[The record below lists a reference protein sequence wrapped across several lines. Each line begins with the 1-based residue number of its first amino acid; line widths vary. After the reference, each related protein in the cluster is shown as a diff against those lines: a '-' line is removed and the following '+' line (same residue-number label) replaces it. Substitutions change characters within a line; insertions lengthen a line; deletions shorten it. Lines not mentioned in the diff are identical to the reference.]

1 MAEGMLDISGQEA
14 RLLRL
19 RHWQSH
25 KALGEQRQKEGLDFL
40 IGLWTRLLVIATF
53 LFIMI
58 GTAPYLHEVV
68 YDPLTGGAVMSPINR
83 IMWLLLLG
91 MSLPVL
97 VLRLDKLPALL
108 ARVWP
113 MFVLFGWFAVTTLW
127 AIDPAASNRR
137 LFLYFVNLL
146 ICVAIIVGL
155 PDERLLHRTLA
166 QACAIIILIDLF
178 SWAFLYKISMTEL
191 GLAAIHN
198 HKNTLGSMML
208 FSVGVITP
216 YALSRP
222 TFGGKVFWWAMV
234 ASCFALLVVSQS
246 KTSLALALVGMIVGP
261 VFVNL
266 SIWRKDVL
274 TGLATLIGAV
284 LMGVVFGWLLYCAYA
299 RLDPLAPFAKV
310 TFTQRTDVWK
320 FVIEEWLKRPWQG
333 VGFASFWD
341 VDPAV
346 QPSKQTDYWFAQPES
361 PTNEAHNGYLDILV
375 STGIPG
381 LMLAMGLLIN
391 WIVQAFIL
399 MRYSRKPLAET
410 DGPLKYYSVFLF
422 LFPVF
427 FFVHNLME
435 SSFFTANAP
444 YGFII
449 LLVGLGIDWRAINSR
464 NKPAMATSSIN

>member
-1 MAEGMLDISGQEA
+1 M
-14 RLLRL
+14 RL
-19 RHWQSH
+19 RDWQAH
-25 KALGEQRQKEGLDFL
+25 KAEVKALKTQQLDAL
-40 IGLWTRLLVIATF
+40 IALWTRGLVMATF
-53 LFIMI
+53 AFIMI

-83 IMWLLLLG
+83 IMWLGLLG
-91 MSLPVL
+91 MALPV
-97 VLRLDKLPALL
+97 VILRLDRLVALL
-108 ARVWP
+108 AKVWP
-113 MFVLFGWFAVTTLW
+113 LFLLFAWFAVSTTW

-137 LFLYFVNLL
+137 LFLYFVNLI
-146 ICVAIIVGL
+146 ICTAIILGL
-155 PDERLLHRTLA
+155 PDERILHRTLA
-166 QACAIIILIDLF
+166 QTCAIIILIDLF
-178 SWAFLYKISMTEL
+178 SWAFLYKISMTEI

-208 FSVGVITP
+208 LSVGIITP

-222 TFGGKVFWWAMV
+222 TAWGRIFWWAMV

-246 KTSLALALVGMIVGP
+246 KTSLALAIVGMIIGP
-261 VFVNL
+261 IILNVSV
-266 SIWRKDVL
+266 WRKDVL
-274 TGLATLIGAV
+274 TGLAMLIGAAV
-284 LMGVVFGWLLYCAYA
+284 MTVVFGWLFYCAYA
-299 RLDPLAPFAKV
+299 RLDPLAPFAKI

-346 QPSKQTDYWFAQPES
+346 QPSKQTDLWFAQPES

-381 LMLAMGLLIN
+381 LIMAMGLLIN
-391 WIVQAFIL
+391 WIIRAFSL
-399 MRYSRKPLAET
+399 MRQGWINPAAEP
-410 DGPLKYYSVFLF
+410 GPLKYYAIFLF

-444 YGFII
+444 YGFVI
-449 LLVGLGIDWRAINSR
+449 LLVGLGIDWRAISSR
-464 NKPAMATSSIN
+464 NRAAMATSSIN